1 MTGAALRLYHTPS
14 SHPKDQ
20 RYLAVRRK
28 KYLLDHQAAAISP
41 FHEGLLYSCTD
52 DDDATDAT

>member
-1 MTGAALRLYHTPS
+1 
-14 SHPKDQ
+14 
-20 RYLAVRRK
+20 LAVRRK